1 MTLVGD
7 QVIYDPTAA
16 YQTLAQG
23 ETALDTF
30 TYTISDGHGGSASA
44 TVTMTV
50 NGVND
55 APIAHDD
62 TFGHAGTGLDIVVA
76 NNDQPDRV
84 WFSDGNGHL
93 VGNGQAL
100 SGPDNYSDL
109 SSWGVALGDIDGDGD
124 LDAIV
129 ADDSDGYYGAS
140 IWLNDGNGHF
150 EQSPQYFAY
159 YGNDVELADLNGDGA
174 LDAAFFP
181 YTTYGTYYSTREFW
195 LNDGSGHFT
204 SNGQNLNMRA
214 DEGALGDLN
223 GDGSVDAVDLS
234 YNGYIETWLND
245 GSGHFTQGATFG
257 GTYSGLA
264 VADLNGDGN
273 LDLFVSGN
281 FTDAVFL
288 NDGSGGFALE
298 TTLAGSYGEA
308 VALGD
313 FNGDGTID
321 AVVAGRDGANQVFF
335 GDGSGGFSDSGQT
348 LLIGGAT
355 YGHAHDV
362 QLADI
367 DGDGDLDIVLA
378 RLNDL
383 PNQVWLNDGSGGF
396 TLSNEF
402 GNSISEALAVGQLG
416 DGALTESGSLII
428 DASSLLSNDTDV
440 DNGHT
445 LSVVSIGT
453 TFTEGSAT
461 FSDGQIFYDTN
472 GHFETLAVG
481 ETAVDTFTY
490 TISDEHGATSIA
502 TVSVVVNGENDAP
515 IAHDDTFG
523 VVAVDAFAADG
534 ASQPDF
540 VWLNDGNGTFVT
552 NGQVLGSNYALGVQ
566 LADVDHDGDLDA
578 VSADFGG
585 GSHIWLND
593 GFGTF
598 TDSGQMLAGA
608 NAQDVAL
615 GDINGDGSVDAFIV
629 GGVGQADQ
637 VWFNDGNGT
646 FSLSSQTWGYGNAA
660 LSGQGVALGDINGDG
675 YLDAVTAEYAH
686 ALGIWLN
693 DGSGTFTRD
702 YSAGISSSSN
712 ARDVQ
717 LADLNGD
724 GSLDTFVSNDAYQG
738 NTVWLND
745 GSGHFVSNGQSL
757 GVGSSQAAALGDVN
771 GDGYVDAVVANY
783 AGNNTVWL
791 NDGLGS
797 FHDSGQSLG
806 GGGSLDVALAD
817 VNGDGSLD
825 AYIVDINGDS
835 RLWLNDGA
843 GSFHD
848 SGQSFY
854 SPGGRAVAF
863 GDLNSNQNLY
873 EDGNPITISTGRLL
887 ANDTDIDTTD
897 QLTVVSVGTTLTTGH
912 VSFDGNDVI
921 YDPNG
926 QFETL
931 AVGETAID
939 RFTYTISD
947 GHGGSSSATV
957 TMVVNGENDAP
968 IAHDDS
974 FGQQGT
980 LDAFVVNWAN
990 QPSRVWFNEG
1000 DASFADSGQL
1010 LTPITPSRDI
1020 ALGDIDGD
1028 GDLDAVIA
1036 TTGANRVWENNGFG
1050 TFTNTGQTLGNVFS
1064 QDVELVDVNNDGH
1077 LDAVFANDFSQ
1088 PNAVWF
1094 NDGSGHFSDSGQT
1107 LGGQSSQGVAVGDLN
1122 GDGSVDLFFANT
1134 SDGHGAGS
1142 GQVYLNDGSG
1152 HFSDSGQ
1159 LLGSAN
1165 DRAVALGDIDRD
1177 GDLDAVMVSDGVN
1190 TVWENDGHGS
1200 FVNTGQ
1206 TLGSSVSRD
1215 VQLADLNGD
1224 GNLDAFIVNTSGGNQ
1239 VWFNDGYGH
1248 FSNSGQALGTQNGQ
1262 DVALG
1267 DLNGDGYLDAYVVNY
1282 AGQPDHIWL
1291 NDGSGTFAD
1300 SGQTLGNQQGIGVAL
1315 GDLNSNDAQTP
1326 IYENDILTLSNA
1338 DLTANDTEI
1347 DASDTLTVVGFDSSG
1362 TTGHIALIN
1371 GEIVYDTN
1379 NQFDTLAP
1387 DEHQLDT
1394 FAYTISDG
1402 HGGTSVATVSL
1413 TITGQDDAPDLQDDH
1428 ATVAEDGAAIT
1439 IAPLANDHDVDN
1451 GDTMRVQSIG
1461 SAIGDVTLNPDG
1473 TVVYDPN
1480 GQFETLAVG
1489 ESALDVISYTVNDSY
1504 GATSVAEITVTITG
1518 ENDAPVAL
1526 DDHFGAATP
1535 GAGDSLDAFVV
1546 NFSIANVLT
1555 NDGAGAFG
1563 NSQALFPRRRR
1574 PRHRGCPGR
1583 PQRGRLSGRR
1593 GVGLQG
1599 RRPGVPERRQRIVLL
1614 ERLRPGFALHAVCA
1628 GGRAGRHQRRRPSGR
1643 GVREHQCR
1651 PDLQPGRRQ
1660 RRIRLADDAGRRS
1673 RR

>member
-1 MTLVGD
+1 M
-7 QVIYDPTAA
+7 
-16 YQTLAQG
+16 
-23 ETALDTF
+23 
-30 TYTISDGHGGSASA
+30 
-44 TVTMTV
+44 
-50 NGVND
+50 
-55 APIAHDD
+55 
-62 TFGHAGTGLDIVVA
+62 
-76 NNDQPDRV
+76 
-84 WFSDGNGHL
+84 
-93 VGNGQAL
+93 
-100 SGPDNYSDL
+100 
-109 SSWGVALGDIDGDGD
+109 
-124 LDAIV
+124 
-129 ADDSDGYYGAS
+129 
-140 IWLNDGNGHF
+140 
-150 EQSPQYFAY
+150 
-159 YGNDVELADLNGDGA
+159 
-174 LDAAFFP
+174 
-181 YTTYGTYYSTREFW
+181 
-195 LNDGSGHFT
+195 
-204 SNGQNLNMRA
+204 
-214 DEGALGDLN
+214 
-223 GDGSVDAVDLS
+223 
-234 YNGYIETWLND
+234 
-245 GSGHFTQGATFG
+245 
-257 GTYSGLA
+257 
-264 VADLNGDGN
+264 
-273 LDLFVSGN
+273 
-281 FTDAVFL
+281 
-288 NDGSGGFALE
+288 
-298 TTLAGSYGEA
+298 
-308 VALGD
+308 
-313 FNGDGTID
+313 
-321 AVVAGRDGANQVFF
+321 AGRDGANQVFF

-675 YLDAVTAEYAH
+675 YLDAATAEYAH

-897 QLTVVSVGTTLTTGH
+897 QSPSSPSAPPSPPGTSASTATSHLRPKRAVRDPGGRRDGDRPLHLHDLGRPRRAPRRRPSPWSSTARMMRPSRMTTASASRAHSMPSWSTGPT
-912 VSFDGNDVI
+912 SPAASG
-921 YDPNG
+921 P
-926 QFETL
+926 TR
-931 AVGETAID
+931 ATPASPTAASCSP
-939 RFTYTISD
+939 RSRRAAISPWAT
-947 GHGGSSSATV
+947 STATV
-957 TMVVNGENDAP
+957 ISTRSLPRPAP
-968 IAHDDS
+968 TVSGRTTAS
-974 FGQQGT
+974 ARSPT
-980 LDAFVVNWAN
+980 PARPWATCSARMSSLSTSTTTATSTRSS
-990 QPSRVWFNEG
+990 PTTSASR
-1000 DASFADSGQL
+1000 
-1010 LTPITPSRDI
+1010 TR
-1020 ALGDIDGD
+1020 
-1028 GDLDAVIA
+1028 
-1036 TTGANRVWENNGFG
+1036 
-1050 TFTNTGQTLGNVFS
+1050 
-1064 QDVELVDVNNDGH
+1064 
-1077 LDAVFANDFSQ
+1077 
-1088 PNAVWF
+1088 VWF

-1239 VWFNDGYGH
+1239 VWSNDGYGH

-1315 GDLNSNDAQTP
+1315 GDLNSKRRPDFDLRERHP
-1326 IYENDILTLSNA
+1326 DGLNA

-1347 DASDTLTVVGFDSSG
+1347 DASDTLTVVGFDLSG

-1439 IAPLANDHDVDN
+1439 IAPLANDHDVDT

-1461 SAIGDVTLNPDG
+1461 SAIGDV
-1473 TVVYDPN
+1473 
-1480 GQFETLAVG
+1480 
-1489 ESALDVISYTVNDSY
+1489 
-1504 GATSVAEITVTITG
+1504 
-1518 ENDAPVAL
+1518 
-1526 DDHFGAATP
+1526 
-1535 GAGDSLDAFVV
+1535 
-1546 NFSIANVLT
+1546 
-1555 NDGAGAFG
+1555 
-1563 NSQALFPRRRR
+1563 PRQSRR
-1574 PRHRGCPGR
+1574 H
-1583 PQRGRLSGRR
+1583 GRLRSQRPVRDPGGRR
-1593 GVGLQG
+1593 ERARRHQLHRQRQLWRDLG
-1599 RRPGVPERRQRIVLL
+1599 RRDHGHHHRR
-1614 ERLRPGFALHAVCA
+1614 E
-1628 GGRAGRHQRRRPSGR
+1628 
-1643 GVREHQCR
+1643 
-1651 PDLQPGRRQ
+1651 
-1660 RRIRLADDAGRRS
+1660 
-1673 RR
+1673 